1 VITAIVMSNTLAL
14 RDIDLSS
21 MALVPTSPTSP
32 PVRPATAADVPGIA
46 EVHVRAWQRAYAG
59 IVPADHLDSLDVSV
73 RAEQLA
79 RRFGPDAVAGTVPTL
94 IATGADS
101 AVLGFVNAGP
111 YREDDVPAD
120 GPGWGEI
127 YAIYVHPDHWTR
139 GVGRALFDAALATL
153 DADRTVALWVL
164 EANANARRFYEAMGF
179 TPDGATSVFEV
190 AGAVIPEVRYRR
202 DPVT

>member
-1 VITAIVMSNTLAL
+1 
-14 RDIDLSS
+14 
-21 MALVPTSPTSP
+21 MAVVPTSPP
-32 PVRPATAADVPGIA
+32 PSVRLATAADVPGIA

-73 RAEQLA
+73 RAQQLS
-79 RRFGPDAVAGTVPTL
+79 RRFGPDAVSGTVPTL
-94 IATGADS
+94 VATGSDDTDG

-120 GPGWGEI
+120 GPCWGEI
-127 YAIYVHPDHWTR
+127 YAIYVHPDHWSR

-153 DADRTVALWVL
+153 DADRTIVLWVL
-164 EANANARRFYEAMGF
+164 EANANARRFYERMGF

-190 AGAVIPEVRYRR
+190 AGTEILEVRYRR

>member
-1 VITAIVMSNTLAL
+1 M
-14 RDIDLSS
+14 
-21 MALVPTSPTSP
+21 PTTP
-32 PVRPATAADVPGIA
+32 PSVRPATAADVPGIA

-59 IVPADHLDSLDVSV
+59 IVPAAYLDSLDPGV

-94 IATGADS
+94 VATGAEGT
-101 AVLGFVNAGP
+101 VLGFVNAGP
-111 YREDDVPAD
+111 YRDDDVPAD

-127 YAIYVHPDHWTR
+127 YAIYVHPGHWTR
-139 GVGRALFDAALATL
+139 GAGRALFDAALGTL

-164 EANANARRFYEAMGF
+164 EANSNARRFYERMGLR
-179 TPDGATSVFEV
+179 PDGATNVFEI
-190 AGAVIPEVRYRR
+190 AGAAIPEIRYRR